1 MKEVKEVADVEE
13 VEEVN
18 QVKGERSEAVYAAAV
33 WGTGYVVR
41 GTGYGVRGMW
51 YVVCGF
57 NEIEMQDVFNPLF
70 HYFDIVPGQH
80 EKL

>member
-1 MKEVKEVADVEE
+1 ML
-13 VEEVN
+13 
-18 QVKGERSEAVYAAAV
+18 QRC
-33 WGTGYVVR
+33 
-41 GTGYGVRGMW
+41 GVFG
-51 YVVCGF
+51 VGCGVCGF

>member
-1 MKEVKEVADVEE
+1 M
-13 VEEVN
+13 
-18 QVKGERSEAVYAAAV
+18 
-33 WGTGYVVR
+33 WC
-41 GTGYGVRGMW
+41 GVQDMW
-51 YVVCGF
+51 YGVCGF

>member
-1 MKEVKEVADVEE
+1 MKEVKEVAE
-13 VEEVN
+13 VEEVK

-33 WGTGYVVR
+33 R
-41 GTGYGVRGMW
+41 CGVRGMW

>member
-33 WGTGYVVR
+33 R
-41 GTGYGVRGMW
+41 CGVRGMW
-51 YVVCGF
+51 YVVWGTGYVVRCMWF
-57 NEIEMQDVFNPLF
+57 
-70 HYFDIVPGQH
+70 
-80 EKL
+80 